1 MLDLPDNEN
10 IRGYL
15 KHYTSVA
22 HLAGTESDR
31 SQAEWTRD
39 KFIEFGIAN
48 TTIKT
53 YYPLLNYPVKHRLAI
68 VSGPEELRY
77 EAELREDVV
86 DEDETSKD
94 PDNVPTFHGNVQE
107 RDYCCKLTRNLFGL
121 NLTYMALLGY
131 SKNGTAT
138 GPVVYANYGRVE
150 DFQYLVDQGVNLTG
164 TIALMR
170 YGGAFRGLK
179 VRAAEKFG
187 CAGALIYSDPI
198 DDGPINKEGYPYVNP
213 AKSYPEGPWYVSKA
227 TNSYLI
233 EDCIHLT
240 FDKLYQALA
249 KFCATWICPILVLDN
264 W

>member
-22 HLAGTESDR
+22 HLAGTESDK

-107 RDYCCKLTRNLFGL
+107 KRLLLQAHEKPVWAQFDIYGITRLFQKWHCHRSCRLCKLRTR
-121 NLTYMALLGY
+121 
-131 SKNGTAT
+131 
-138 GPVVYANYGRVE
+138 
-150 DFQYLVDQGVNLTG
+150 
-164 TIALMR
+164 
-170 YGGAFRGLK
+170 
-179 VRAAEKFG
+179 
-187 CAGALIYSDPI
+187 
-198 DDGPINKEGYPYVNP
+198 
-213 AKSYPEGPWYVSKA
+213 
-227 TNSYLI
+227 
-233 EDCIHLT
+233 
-240 FDKLYQALA
+240 
-249 KFCATWICPILVLDN
+249 
-264 W
+264 